1 VPYKRASDKKARH
14 KRYHKEWYERNK
26 EKQKARNAEHRK
38 RYRAEWNQFKSEQ
51 KCSRCGF
58 AHPAAIDFHHIDPSP
73 DDRKISVLTSNGQ
86 YRTARKEAEERCVPL
101 CANCHRI
108 LHWDETH
115 D

>member
-1 VPYKRASDKKARH
+1 
-14 KRYHKEWYERNK
+14 
-26 EKQKARNAEHRK
+26 
-38 RYRAEWNQFKSEQ
+38 
-51 KCSRCGF
+51 
-58 AHPAAIDFHHIDPSP
+58 
-73 DDRKISVLTSNGQ
+73 VLTSNGQ